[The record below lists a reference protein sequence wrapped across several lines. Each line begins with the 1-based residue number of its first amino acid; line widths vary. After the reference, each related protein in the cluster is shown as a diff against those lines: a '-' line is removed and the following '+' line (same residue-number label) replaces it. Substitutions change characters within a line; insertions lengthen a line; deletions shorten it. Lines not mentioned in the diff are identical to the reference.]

1 MGPSQ
6 KALGPAWCHKLVTG
20 LLGPDK
26 KTRKQNTVG
35 WNLTRTTA
43 PAWTIWGQCR
53 TLV

>member
-26 KTRKQNTVG
+26 KLESKIQQDG
-35 WNLTRTTA
+35 
-43 PAWTIWGQCR
+43 I
-53 TLV
+53 